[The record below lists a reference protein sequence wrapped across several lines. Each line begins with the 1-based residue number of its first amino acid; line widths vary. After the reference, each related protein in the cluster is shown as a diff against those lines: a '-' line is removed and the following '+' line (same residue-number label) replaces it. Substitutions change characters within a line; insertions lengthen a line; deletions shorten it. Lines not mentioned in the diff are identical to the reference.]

1 MNWGE
6 IKAAVVEISHR
17 GDLTSLL
24 PVFLKLAE
32 QRIYYGEMNSPKV
45 RCAAMR
51 QFTTLANGAQPA
63 GYLEAIKVTPS
74 GKPEWPLTFRPLE
87 QMPDASASFTWDG
100 QTLVLSTD
108 QPFPVDL
115 TYYGK
120 LSSPVLDTDENWL
133 MANAP
138 NIYIASILVEVGRRG
153 RDDELAAREANN
165 YASSVNALTSYDKAA
180 SISGSRL
187 VMKGRA

>member
-1 MNWGE
+1 
-6 IKAAVVEISHR
+6 
-17 GDLTSLL
+17 
-24 PVFLKLAE
+24 
-32 QRIYYGEMNSPKV
+32 
-45 RCAAMR
+45 MR
-51 QFTTLANGAQPA
+51 QSAILADGTQPV
-63 GYLEAIKVTPS
+63 GYLEAIKITPS
-74 GKPEWPLTFRPLE
+74 GKPEWPPLTYRPLE

-108 QPFPVDL
+108 QAFPVDL

-120 LSSPVLDTDENWL
+120 LPSPVLDTDENWI
-133 MANAP
+133 MAHAP
-138 NIYIASILVEVGRRG
+138 NIYVSSLLVEVGRRNL
-153 RDDELAAREANN
+153 DDAFAAREAAN

>member
-6 IKAAVVEISHR
+6 IKAAVVAMSHR
-17 GDLTSLL
+17 TDLDALF
-24 PVFLKLAE
+24 PVILKLAE
-32 QRIYYGEMNSPKV
+32 QRIYFGEMNSPKV

-51 QFTTLANGAQPA
+51 QSATLANGTQPA
-63 GYLEAIKVTPS
+63 GYLEAIKITPS
-74 GKPEWPLTFRPLE
+74 GKPEWPLTYRPLE

-108 QPFPVDL
+108 QAFPVDL

-120 LSSPVLDTDENWL
+120 LPSPVLDTDENWI
-133 MANAP
+133 MAHAP
-138 NIYIASILVEVGRRG
+138 NIYVSSLLVEVGRRNL
-153 RDDELAAREANN
+153 DDAFAAREAAN